1 MFAAYTS
8 IIISLGICV
17 VLPVL
22 IVWLIMRKQTNDT
35 NKRTE
40 IILAALEKNPNLQI
54 EEFIK
59 QLNPPKKSL
68 KKGLLEK
75 LLCACLFIAIGIS
88 FLGVALWIDF
98 KGGSDKDI
106 YQIYFISIASLGIGI
121 SFLIVYFISKRM
133 LAKELESEEKEQK

>member
-40 IILAALEKNPNLQI
+40 IILAALETLYDTDKQGKNRTFG
-54 EEFIK
+54 EYHRYHK
-59 QLNPPKKSL
+59 RYR
-68 KKGLLEK
+68 
-75 LLCACLFIAIGIS
+75 C
-88 FLGVALWIDF
+88 
-98 KGGSDKDI
+98 KDR
-106 YQIYFISIASLGIGI
+106 YF
-121 SFLIVYFISKRM
+121 R
-133 LAKELESEEKEQK
+133 LAKALQTQAIPSQGDNP

>member
-1 MFAAYTS
+1 MIAYTS

-68 KKGLLEK
+68 KKELLEK
-75 LLCACLFIAIGIS
+75 LLCACVFIAIGIS
-88 FLGVALWIDF
+88 FLGVALWIDY
-98 KGGSDKDI
+98 KGGSDPKDI
-106 YQIYFISIASLGIGI
+106 YQIYFRFSL
-121 SFLIVYFISKRM
+121 V
-133 LAKELESEEKEQK
+133 

>member
-1 MFAAYTS
+1 MIAYTS

-68 KKGLLEK
+68 KKELLEK
-75 LLCACLFIAIGIS
+75 LLCACVFIAIGIS
-88 FLGVALWIDF
+88 FLGVALWIDY
-98 KGGSDKDI
+98 KGGSDPKDI
-106 YQIYFISIASLGIGI
+106 YQISLGIGI

>member
-1 MFAAYTS
+1 MIAYTS

-59 QLNPPKKSL
+59 QLNPPKRTFGKTPLRMCIHSHRNFILRSCSL
-68 KKGLLEK
+68 DRL
-75 LLCACLFIAIGIS
+75 
-88 FLGVALWIDF
+88 
-98 KGGSDKDI
+98 
-106 YQIYFISIASLGIGI
+106 
-121 SFLIVYFISKRM
+121 
-133 LAKELESEEKEQK
+133 

>member
-1 MFAAYTS
+1 
-8 IIISLGICV
+8 
-17 VLPVL
+17 
-22 IVWLIMRKQTNDT
+22 MRKQTNDT

-54 EEFIK
+54 AEFIK

-68 KKGLLEK
+68 KKELLEK
-75 LLCACLFIAIGIS
+75 LLCACVFIAIGIS
-88 FLGVALWIDF
+88 FLGIGFWIDYI
-98 KGGSDKDI
+98 GGSDPKVI
-106 YQIYFISIASLGIGI
+106 YQIYFISIISLGIGI

>member
-68 KKGLLEK
+68 KKELLEN
-75 LLCACLFIAIGIS
+75 S
-88 FLGVALWIDF
+88 FAH
-98 KGGSDKDI
+98 
-106 YQIYFISIASLGIGI
+106 
-121 SFLIVYFISKRM
+121 VYS
-133 LAKELESEEKEQK
+133 

>member
-1 MFAAYTS
+1 MIAYTS

-54 EEFIK
+54 E
-59 QLNPPKKSL
+59 
-68 KKGLLEK
+68 
-75 LLCACLFIAIGIS
+75 
-88 FLGVALWIDF
+88 
-98 KGGSDKDI
+98 
-106 YQIYFISIASLGIGI
+106 
-121 SFLIVYFISKRM
+121 
-133 LAKELESEEKEQK
+133 

>member
-1 MFAAYTS
+1 MIAYTS

-68 KKGLLEK
+68 KKELLEK
-75 LLCACLFIAIGIS
+75 LLCACVFIAIGIS
-88 FLGVALWIDF
+88 FLGVALWID
-98 KGGSDKDI
+98 DI
-106 YQIYFISIASLGIGI
+106 YQIYFISILSLGIGI